1 MMSKQVT
8 KKSSLSG
15 SPSRVDIR
23 YKNLYINSQQKVL
36 VTCDLIKHL
45 SLSLYP
51 YLFISFS
58 PLIFFFFFHMQVES
72 LTEENK
78 QLSMKLETALCKVE
92 AVCLS
97 DPLYIT
103 FFVS

>member
-51 YLFISFS
+51 YLLFHFLPLFSFS
-58 PLIFFFFFHMQVES
+58 FSICR
-72 LTEENK
+72 
-78 QLSMKLETALCKVE
+78 LS
-92 AVCLS
+92 
-97 DPLYIT
+97 P
-103 FFVS
+103 